1 MIYVNDKILLL
12 CHRYA
17 DFHSFVMPK
26 KPTNKTNELFRQAV
40 AGISPLKQDK
50 FVHSTKP
57 LEQKLAKR
65 QKRQKQLDDELKAL
79 KQASAEFEF
88 SDEFQGHFESI
99 GPLKYTRSDAQTYL
113 VKQLRRGD
121 FPPDLILDLHGY
133 RRSEAKLEVAAL
145 IHAAVK
151 EHYGCVCI
159 VHGVGKSILKT
170 TVPSWLIQHPKVL
183 AFHQAPLEWGGQG
196 ALLVLIET

>member
-1 MIYVNDKILLL
+1 MAKKQTNDTD
-12 CHRYA
+12 A
-17 DFHSFVMPK
+17 
-26 KPTNKTNELFRQAV
+26 LFREAV
-40 AGISPLKQDK
+40 LGISPLKQDK
-50 FVHSTKP
+50 VVHAARP
-57 LEQKLAKR
+57 VEQKLAKR
-65 QKRQKQLDDELKAL
+65 EKRQKQLDNELKAL

-88 SDEFQGHFESI
+88 SDEFQGYFDTN

-113 VKQLRRGD
+113 AKQLRRGD

-133 RRSEAKLEVAAL
+133 RRAEAKLEVAAL

-151 EHYGCVCI
+151 DHHECVCI
-159 VHGVGKSILKT
+159 VHGVGKSILKS
-170 TVPSWLIQHPKVL
+170 TVPSWLVQHPKVL